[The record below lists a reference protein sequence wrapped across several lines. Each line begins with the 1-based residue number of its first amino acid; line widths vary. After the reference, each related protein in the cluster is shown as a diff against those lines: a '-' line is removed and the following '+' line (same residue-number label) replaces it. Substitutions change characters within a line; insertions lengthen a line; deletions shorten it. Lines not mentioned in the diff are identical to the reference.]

1 MPYSRILALN
11 KPEWLYVLLG
21 VIAAA
26 ISGGVHPAFAV
37 IFGKII
43 GVSFFTNRHCNPE
56 IHSCS
61 DSSLYARLG
70 GIHLYKCRFP
80 DTSKGVSDAQQHV
93 ERH

>member
-26 ISGGVHPAFAV
+26 VSGGVHPAFAV

-43 GVSFFTNRHCNPE
+43 GVSFCKWAAILNF
-56 IHSCS
+56 IHAQPVLCTQGWMGLACV
-61 DSSLYARLG
+61 SLL
-70 GIHLYKCRFP
+70 LPKL
-80 DTSKGVSDAQQHV
+80 SQMSNSM
-93 ERH
+93 